1 MIEAS
6 NFVIF
11 STSLLVGFSGSLMP
25 GPLLT
30 VNISETVR
38 RGFWAGPVVVLGHAV
53 MEFLMVVLLALG
65 LSRLLGG
72 NVTGVVIGLL
82 GGSVLVW
89 MGYSSLRNLKH
100 RRVVLIYEEANAKVG
115 AAPVIAGVTASLAN
129 PYWFLWWGTVGASYV
144 LWSLQNGAAGLASF
158 YGGHILSDLSWYALV
173 SLVIVTGKRR
183 LKDTVYRGLL
193 GACGVFLVGFGGYFI
208 YSGIQFLLQGI

>member
-6 NFVIF
+6 NLVIF
-11 STSLLVGFSGSLMP
+11 GTSLVVGFSGSLMP

-38 RGFWAGPVVVLGHAV
+38 RGFWAGPAVVLGHAI
-53 MEFLMVVLLALG
+53 MEFLMVVLLTLG
-65 LSRLLGG
+65 LSRLLGA
-72 NVTGVVIGLL
+72 NITGIIIGLL

-100 RRVVLIYEEANAKVG
+100 SRVVLTNAG
-115 AAPVIAGVTASLAN
+115 RSATMSAGPVIAGVTASLAN

-144 LWSLQNGAAGLASF
+144 LWSLKNGAAGLASF
-158 YGGHILSDLSWYALV
+158 YGGHILSDLSWYTLV
-173 SLVIVTGKRR
+173 SLIIVTGRR
-183 LKDTVYRGLL
+183 LLNDTIYRSLL
-193 GACGVFLVGFGGYFI
+193 GACSVFLVGFGGYFI
-208 YSGIQFLLQGI
+208 YSGVQFLLQR